1 MFFYKSFGVFTVS
14 SMNKTQK
21 NVPQVKKV
29 PPPAIP
35 DSVACRH
42 SGSSFGSTG
51 YSSSSDDAFLDPN
64 TCIKPGKIFSYIY
77 SSNIVLIFNYYI
89 NILDLRLDAFA
100 LIFINIKY
108 FY

>member
-1 MFFYKSFGVFTVS
+1 MKCFIKIKTCVVVTVS

-35 DSVACRH
+35 DSIACRH

-64 TCIKPGKIFSYIY
+64 NCIKPGK
-77 SSNIVLIFNYYI
+77 
-89 NILDLRLDAFA
+89 
-100 LIFINIKY
+100 KY
-108 FY
+108 KH

>member
-1 MFFYKSFGVFTVS
+1 
-14 SMNKTQK
+14 MNKTQK

-64 TCIKPGKIFSYIY
+64 TCTKPGKIILTLFVMVT
-77 SSNIVLIFNYYI
+77 IVIILIS
-89 NILDLRLDAFA
+89 
-100 LIFINIKY
+100 
-108 FY
+108 

>member
-1 MFFYKSFGVFTVS
+1 MFFTKFIWCTDVTVS

-64 TCIKPGKIFSYIY
+64 TCMKPGKIILNNDIIRYC
-77 SSNIVLIFNYYI
+77 LYI
-89 NILDLRLDAFA
+89 NL
-100 LIFINIKY
+100 
-108 FY
+108 

>member
-1 MFFYKSFGVFTVS
+1 
-14 SMNKTQK
+14 MNKTQK

-64 TCIKPGKIFSYIY
+64 TCIKPGKNFQKKK
-77 SSNIVLIFNYYI
+77 
-89 NILDLRLDAFA
+89 
-100 LIFINIKY
+100 KY
-108 FY
+108 FLCIN

>member
-1 MFFYKSFGVFTVS
+1 MKYFLQKSCVVTVS

-64 TCIKPGKIFSYIY
+64 TCIKPGELVRFVAYTNFNNYFGIKNVGIYI
-77 SSNIVLIFNYYI
+77 SIQ
-89 NILDLRLDAFA
+89 
-100 LIFINIKY
+100 KQ
-108 FY
+108 

>member
-1 MFFYKSFGVFTVS
+1 MKCSLYELLCDVFVVS

-64 TCIKPGKIFSYIY
+64 TCIKPGK
-77 SSNIVLIFNYYI
+77 
-89 NILDLRLDAFA
+89 
-100 LIFINIKY
+100 
-108 FY
+108 

>member
-1 MFFYKSFGVFTVS
+1 
-14 SMNKTQK
+14 MNKTQK

-64 TCIKPGKIFSYIY
+64 SCAKPGKIKQYFSQT
-77 SSNIVLIFNYYI
+77 LTCCYYI
-89 NILDLRLDAFA
+89 I
-100 LIFINIKY
+100 IY
-108 FY
+108 

>member
-1 MFFYKSFGVFTVS
+1 MLCITVS

-64 TCIKPGKIFSYIY
+64 TFIKPGKTNPKYIII
-77 SSNIVLIFNYYI
+77 NHIV
-89 NILDLRLDAFA
+89 IL
-100 LIFINIKY
+100 IKY
-108 FY
+108 RINQNNIY

>member
-1 MFFYKSFGVFTVS
+1 MKCFIKKTCVFVTVS

-35 DSVACRH
+35 DSIACRH

-64 TCIKPGKIFSYIY
+64 NCIKPGK
-77 SSNIVLIFNYYI
+77 
-89 NILDLRLDAFA
+89 
-100 LIFINIKY
+100 KHKH
-108 FY
+108 

>member
-1 MFFYKSFGVFTVS
+1 
-14 SMNKTQK
+14 MNKTQK

-64 TCIKPGKIFSYIY
+64 TCIKPGKINGNNCILTYNSFVWIPLDYFTYLFMKTDHIVRQICSKSFVISYPY
-77 SSNIVLIFNYYI
+77 V
-89 NILDLRLDAFA
+89 
-100 LIFINIKY
+100 
-108 FY
+108 

>member
-1 MFFYKSFGVFTVS
+1 MSCVSVS

-35 DSVACRH
+35 DSIACRH

-64 TCIKPGKIFSYIY
+64 TFIKPGNTNLFF
-77 SSNIVLIFNYYI
+77 IVLFTKAFQLKIVCIF
-89 NILDLRLDAFA
+89 
-100 LIFINIKY
+100 K
-108 FY
+108 

>member
-1 MFFYKSFGVFTVS
+1 
-14 SMNKTQK
+14 MNKTQK

-29 PPPAIP
+29 APPAIP

-64 TCIKPGKIFSYIY
+64 TCIKPGKLFP
-77 SSNIVLIFNYYI
+77 
-89 NILDLRLDAFA
+89 
-100 LIFINIKY
+100 KH
-108 FY
+108 

>member
-1 MFFYKSFGVFTVS
+1 
-14 SMNKTQK
+14 MNKTQK

-64 TCIKPGKIFSYIY
+64 TCIKPGKINPKNDIFYVLIY
-77 SSNIVLIFNYYI
+77 SLFVWIPLDYFTYHFMKTDHIIRQYLKVL
-89 NILDLRLDAFA
+89 
-100 LIFINIKY
+100 
-108 FY
+108 

>member
-1 MFFYKSFGVFTVS
+1 
-14 SMNKTQK
+14 MNKTQK

-51 YSSSSDDAFLDPN
+51 YSSSSDDAFIDPN
-64 TCIKPGKIFSYIY
+64 TCIKPGK
-77 SSNIVLIFNYYI
+77 
-89 NILDLRLDAFA
+89 
-100 LIFINIKY
+100 KK
-108 FY
+108 

>member
-1 MFFYKSFGVFTVS
+1 MKHFYFITHKFYITVS

-21 NVPQVKKV
+21 HVPQVKKV

-51 YSSSSDDAFLDPN
+51 YSSSSDDAFHDPN
-64 TCIKPGKIFSYIY
+64 TFIKPGNMNTKYIFFKSYEYI
-77 SSNIVLIFNYYI
+77 LIKFHINHNNI
-89 NILDLRLDAFA
+89 NIE
-100 LIFINIKY
+100 
-108 FY
+108 